1 MENSFF
7 IRMCFTCFLLIL
19 MRDQPRL
26 ITFRWVRLIYQI
38 EIRETLGFSKDFEI
52 CLFGAKTEVSD
63 II

>member
-1 MENSFF
+1 
-7 IRMCFTCFLLIL
+7 